1 MRVQITGVAAS
12 INTAEILRRRGLGQS
27 TAAIKKLGT
36 TVARYADKRVPMQS
50 GMLKN
55 SKQIVVSSGH
65 NGYIVYAGPYAHYQH
80 ENEAMAGRA
89 PKHYT
94 GKALTYHGAPTRGAK
109 WVDRTM
115 QEDGKRILSD
125 FAKAVG
131 GKIK

>member
-27 TAAIKKLGT
+27 TAAVKKLGT
-36 TVARYADKRVPMQS
+36 TIARYADWRVPMQT
-50 GMLKN
+50 GALKN
-55 SKQIVVSSGH
+55 SKQIIVSGGG
-65 NGYIVYAGPYAHYQH
+65 NGYIVYPAPYAHYQH
-80 ENEAMAGRA
+80 EGKAMGGRA

-94 GKALTYHGAPTRGAK
+94 GKALTYHGAPTRGSK

-115 QEDGKRILSD
+115 KEDGKRILSD

>member
-1 MRVQITGVAAS
+1 MNVQITGVIAH
-12 INTAEILRRRGLGQS
+12 IDTGTILKARGLGGS
-27 TAAIKKLGT
+27 DKAIRKLGT
-36 TVARYADKRVPMQS
+36 MVARYSDKRVPMQS
-50 GMLKN
+50 GTLKN

-65 NGYIVYAGPYAHYQH
+65 NGYVVYTGPYAHYQH
-80 ENEAMAGRA
+80 EGKAMGGRA

-109 WVDRTM
+109 WADRTM